1 MARMT
6 NKKRRTSQ
14 RGQQQSCKA
23 CGCVDKFDFKVPD
36 TVWKTVVPV
45 EYQKKVVCLE
55 CFDKFAFEK
64 NIDYSDCIDTLYFA
78 GDQAT
83 FKFQTVAAQGI

>member
-6 NKKRRTSQ
+6 NKKARSFQ
-14 RGQQQSCKA
+14 RGKQQSCKA

-36 TVWKTVVPV
+36 PVWKTVVPA
-45 EYQKKVVCLE
+45 EYQNKVVCLE
-55 CFDKFAFEK
+55 CFDNFAFEK
-64 NIDYSDCIDTLYFA
+64 GVDYSESIDTLYFA